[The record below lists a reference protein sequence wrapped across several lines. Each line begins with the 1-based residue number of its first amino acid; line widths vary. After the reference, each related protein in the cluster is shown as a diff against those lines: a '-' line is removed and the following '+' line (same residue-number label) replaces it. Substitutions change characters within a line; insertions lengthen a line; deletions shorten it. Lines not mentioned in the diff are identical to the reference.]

1 MKVIL
6 AAATELELHPFRSL
20 SNRLSDLLLDYWIT
34 GVGPIA
40 TTQFLEKNITAK
52 KPDLIIQIGIAGAIN
67 DQIDI
72 GSSVA
77 VKVEMISDMGVW
89 EADGYKDIFDMGFA
103 DRNTFPYQ
111 HGMLVNPHQ
120 LLLTQSKL
128 PLVKGFGVNE
138 ISTSSEKISLLKH
151 HYNVDIESMEGNAF
165 HYVCLMNKLP
175 FIQLRGISNYV
186 GDRDKSRW
194 KIKESLQTTYDACM
208 TLLDQVKEDNTK

>member
-40 TTQFLEKNITAK
+40 TTQFLEKNINAK

-77 VKVEMISDMGVW
+77 VKEEMISDMGVW

-111 HGMLVNPHQ
+111 HGKLVNPHQ
-120 LLLTQSKL
+120 LLLAQSKL

-165 HYVCLMNKLP
+165 HYVCLMNKIP

>member
-20 SNRLSDLLLDYWIT
+20 SKVLSDLLLDYWIT
-34 GVGPIA
+34 GVGSIA
-40 TTQFLEKNITAK
+40 TTQFLEKNITAN
-52 KPDLIIQIGIAGAIN
+52 KPDLMIQIGIAGAIN

-77 VKVEMISDMGVW
+77 VKEEMISDMGVW
-89 EADGYKDIFDMGFA
+89 EADGYKDIFEMGFA
-103 DRNTFPYQ
+103 ERNTFPYQ
-111 HGMLVNPHQ
+111 GGMLVNPHQ

-138 ISTSSEKISLLKH
+138 ISTSPEKISLLKH

-165 HYVCLMNKLP
+165 
-175 FIQLRGISNYV
+175 IQLRGISNSV

-194 KIKESLQTTYDACM
+194 KIKESLQNTYEACKALLEQLKDDSTT
-208 TLLDQVKEDNTK
+208 

>member
-20 SNRLSDLLLDYWIT
+20 SNGLSDLLLDYWVT
-34 GVGPIA
+34 GVGAIG

-52 KPDLIIQIGIAGAIN
+52 KPDLIIQLGIAGAIN

-77 VKVEMISDMGVW
+77 VKEEMISDMGVW
-89 EADGYKDIFDMGFA
+89 EADGYKDLFDMGFA
-103 DRNTFPYQ
+103 ERNTFPYQ
-111 HGMLVNPHQ
+111 DGMLVNPHQ
-120 LLLTQSKL
+120 QLLTQSKL
-128 PLVKGFGVNE
+128 PLVKSFGVNE
-138 ISTSSEKISLLKH
+138 ISTSPEKISLLKH

-165 HYVCLMNKLP
+165 HYVCLMNNIA
-175 FIQLRGISNYV
+175 FIQLRGISNHV

-194 KIKESLQTTYDACM
+194 KIKESLQTTYEACRSM
-208 TLLDQVKEDNTK
+208 LNQLKEDNTK

>member
-40 TTQFLEKNITAK
+40 TTQFLEKNINAK

-77 VKVEMISDMGVW
+77 VKEEMISDMGVW

-111 HGMLVNPHQ
+111 HGKLVNPHQ
-120 LLLTQSKL
+120 LLLAQSKL

-138 ISTSSEKISLLKH
+138 ISTSPEKISLLKH

-165 HYVCLMNKLP
+165 HYVCLMNKIP